1 MSMERERERER
12 EREHHLFL
20 PAAQPHASRIYGE
33 SLSLS
38 LSLSLWRV
46 RESPHCIGGWRAGGG
61 GGASPAVLPI
71 LPTHDSKRRCQPGHL
86 SQIDSRR
93 NAAFLSFFPHRETI
107 TKTFFAFQ
115 IADQV
120 VCRTIETENY
130 SSKGTPGKNA
140 QMFE

>member
-12 EREHHLFL
+12 ESIISSS
-20 PAAQPHASRIYGE
+20 QPRSRMPQEFMASR
-33 SLSLS
+33 S

-46 RESPHCIGGWRAGGG
+46 RESPHCIGGWLAGGG

-93 NAAFLSFFPHRETI
+93 NAAFFSFPTAKRSLKPLLLSRSLI
-107 TKTFFAFQ
+107 K
-115 IADQV
+115 V